1 MVAEILDDA
10 RLILNKKGESIT
22 GPALGKF
29 ISQHEKVQNILKGL
43 THKYPLELLEGIKH
57 TELLHGN
64 DDEKEVKKWSKGLE
78 KYLNG
83 NAEQGSSWKVNIEK
97 DENSS
102 IFSPKVSLL
111 KHGTESSWVF
121 NKSFFKSKAY
131 KDMASHGADMRDMF
145 NKDSHFE
152 INGKEIPVDN
162 FAHALEEV
170 LQISERS
177 FTKSR
182 YKGLGEMNAE
192 QLWDTTMNPDMR
204 ILGQVSIEDAL
215 AADELFHAL
224 MGDEVE
230 PRKEFIDENAKLVV
244 NLDI

>member
-1 MVAEILDDA
+1 M
-10 RLILNKKGESIT
+10 
-22 GPALGKF
+22 
-29 ISQHEKVQNILKGL
+29 
-43 THKYPLELLEGIKH
+43 LEGIKH
-57 TELLHGN
+57 TEILKGL
-64 DDEKEVKKWSKGLE
+64 DDDKAVKKWSSNLE
-78 KYLNG
+78 KYLNSK
-83 NAEQGSSWKVNIEK
+83 AEQGSKWKVDVTNKEGSA
-97 DENSS
+97 DSE
-102 IFSPKVSLL
+102 PKVSLL
-111 KHGTESSWVF
+111 KHGTESDWNL

-131 KDMASHGADMRDMF
+131 KDIANHGADMTDMF
-145 NKDSHFE
+145 NEDSHFE
-152 INGKEIPVDN
+152 INGKQISVDN

-215 AADELFHAL
+215 AADDLFHAL

-244 NLDI
+244 NLDV

>member
-1 MVAEILDDA
+1 M
-10 RLILNKKGESIT
+10 GE
-22 GPALGKF
+22 
-29 ISQHEKVQNILKGL
+29 
-43 THKYPLELLEGIKH
+43 
-57 TELLHGN
+57 
-64 DDEKEVKKWSKGLE
+64 
-78 KYLNG
+78 
-83 NAEQGSSWKVNIEK
+83 
-97 DENSS
+97 
-102 IFSPKVSLL
+102 
-111 KHGTESSWVF
+111 
-121 NKSFFKSKAY
+121 
-131 KDMASHGADMRDMF
+131 MF
-145 NKDSHFE
+145 NQDSHFE

-192 QLWDTTMNPDMR
+192 QFLDTTMNPDMR

-230 PRKEFIDENAKLVV
+230 LERIHRRNAKLVV
-244 NLDI
+244 NSTSSLET

>member
-1 MVAEILDDA
+1 MKIE
-10 RLILNKKGESIT
+10 NKDGSDLE
-22 GPALGKF
+22 P
-29 ISQHEKVQNILKGL
+29 NI
-43 THKYPLELLEGIKH
+43 
-57 TELLHGN
+57 
-64 DDEKEVKKWSKGLE
+64 
-78 KYLNG
+78 
-83 NAEQGSSWKVNIEK
+83 
-97 DENSS
+97 
-102 IFSPKVSLL
+102 SLL
-111 KHGTESSWVF
+111 KHGTESEWGL

-131 KDMASHGADMRDMF
+131 KDLASHGADMTDMF
-145 NKDSHFE
+145 NQDSHFE
-152 INGKEIPVDN
+152 INGKHIPVDN

-204 ILGQVSIEDAL
+204 ILGQVTIEDAL

-230 PRKEFIDENAKLVV
+230 PRKDFIDENAKLVV
-244 NLDI
+244 NLDV